1 MIINFTNTHQFT
13 TNLIL
18 KGEQIEVVNKMK
30 ILGVTINNQLS
41 WDENTSILVK
51 KVNQRMQLLRAVWA
65 FGSNSQEMV
74 HLWKLYCLSVLEQS
88 CVVWGPSLTIENQ
101 DDLERTQKGFAKLVL
116 GHKYQD
122 YESALRMLDLVK
134 LSERRIQ
141 LMTNFAKSSIENR
154 KLDKYFILRK
164 SDHPMDLR
172 KPEKYK
178 VTRTNTERFKNSS
191 IPYMQN
197 LLNQLN
203 NNE

>member
-1 MIINFTNTHQFT
+1 
-13 TNLIL
+13 
-18 KGEQIEVVNKMK
+18 
-30 ILGVTINNQLS
+30 
-41 WDENTSILVK
+41 
-51 KVNQRMQLLRAVWA
+51 
-65 FGSNSQEMV
+65 MV

-116 GHKYQD
+116 GHKYHD
-122 YESALRMLDLVK
+122 YESALLRLDLVK

-141 LMTNFAKSSIENR
+141 LMTKFAKSSIENR

-191 IPYMQN
+191 IPYMQK
-197 LLNQLN
+197 LLNQIH
-203 NNE
+203 NNEEQP

>member
-1 MIINFTNTHQFT
+1 M
-13 TNLIL
+13 
-18 KGEQIEVVNKMK
+18 
-30 ILGVTINNQLS
+30 
-41 WDENTSILVK
+41 
-51 KVNQRMQLLRAVWA
+51 
-65 FGSNSQEMV
+65 
-74 HLWKLYCLSVLEQS
+74 
-88 CVVWGPSLTIENQ
+88 
-101 DDLERTQKGFAKLVL
+101 L
-116 GHKYQD
+116 GHKYHD
-122 YESALRMLDLVK
+122 YESALLRLDLVK
-134 LSERRIQ
+134 LSG
-141 LMTNFAKSSIENR
+141 NR